1 MKLTAKLILS
11 ITIITVIIIM
21 ATTNF
26 VWVSQK
32 NLLMQQAHA
41 QAKTLFEMLVVTRQ
55 WVAEN
60 RDSITP
66 PVPAVATKQ
75 LSEYAAVMTDF
86 RFHITS
92 DTS

>member
-41 QAKTLFEMLVVTRQ
+41 QAKNAL
-55 WVAEN
+55 
-60 RDSITP
+60 
-66 PVPAVATKQ
+66 
-75 LSEYAAVMTDF
+75 
-86 RFHITS
+86 
-92 DTS
+92 